1 MRAPRAG
8 SARTPPA
15 VGGAIGTG
23 RLGGANNTTGY
34 LRPLSCLA
42 IAQGAC
48 LAPPAPANW
57 DPAAWP
63 LLPSLTRR
71 SGEEQRA
78 ARNRDGWAAAG

>member
-1 MRAPRAG
+1 MVREDRARCGRDERNREARRCEEHHRISPAIVLPRDH
-8 SARTPPA
+8 
-15 VGGAIGTG
+15 
-23 RLGGANNTTGY
+23 
-34 LRPLSCLA
+34 
-42 IAQGAC
+42 AC